1 MAPLTALYKQA
12 QPPSGARLAVAAQL
26 VPAADD
32 PAGCLVAHL
41 VTANNNVLHVY
52 AVTQPAP
59 PARAAGA
66 QPRLEHVLTRRLHG
80 TVANLSRVRTLATK
94 HDGCDRILIGFLDAK
109 LSLMEWSPSA
119 HDLVPVSLHTF
130 EKLPQV
136 AEDRQPLMAVDP
148 ASRLAA
154 LLLPTNSGGD
164 GTLALLP
171 FFAEELDLEGLG
183 MDREGWEDAQGKGGS
198 IPYAPSHL
206 LPLSSLTAATASATA
221 AATTAARSSTLPSA
235 TSSTASNAF
244 LPGAPPPIR
253 NVVSI
258 AFLPGFTEPTLA
270 LLYAPDWTWSGRLE
284 HLAHNYLVSLVTLT
298 TDLSSS
304 AVGTSAS
311 APATR
316 AVVIATS
323 PPLPYSSLFL
333 TPCPA
338 QLGGVLVTTANG
350 ILHVDQSGRIVACPT
365 NAWLARDYPPGRTR
379 PTGLDGNA
387 AATLREALEDAR
399 VQFVTHP
406 ADDDAA
412 AEAEGTD
419 PPQALVWC
427 RSGAV
432 LSASFELTGRTI
444 SAIRLDRIADGASI
458 TGGGASTMVRISGGA
473 AQGGGLVFVG
483 SETGASALC
492 RWSFEGADAG
502 KALEAE
508 VDADKADDKPTAGEP
523 EPLQPAS
530 KANDDVEMDFDE
542 DDIYGDST
550 PAAAAPSIPSAAAL
564 ASLATALTS
573 QGGNASNRRVVMQVC
588 DTQPGYGAIRSM
600 VTGLI
605 DDESPAELVAA
616 TGAGKTAGLT
626 IFHRTL
632 FPTSRRSLHLPASA
646 APPDPALDETEGQTA
661 FTATTGLWRLQ
672 LAPTPAGQAA
682 EVWVASDRERT
693 AFYRPF
699 PGATAATLD
708 VLQLVH
714 LEEEGGPAL
723 AASTMNAG
731 QHLVTVHRDA
741 IRVFDTDLNDVQQLA
756 LPHPLHPV
764 AHHAHV
770 STSSTG
776 NYLVLHAPV
785 SSAGARARTAPLVY
799 VWDPQQGQ
807 LVLHQALQGEAEE
820 ARRNGAHAA
829 VFADHLAIVPVVRP
843 AVALSANEKKE
854 AEASAMDDDDEVDL
868 YGGGVGDA
876 AKKEAQPG
884 GGVHTAAIVQP
895 QELGGSAQ
903 DSWVWAA
910 EVDAK
915 GDLRLRLLPSGD
927 EIFACSAVTLFPE
940 VLEDGSL
947 DRSIAEDIDEDD
959 VKVDRVTVAYVGP
972 RDAPHVHLMI
982 LLTNGLLA
990 IYEAVASMSAVSP
1003 VSPNSSSRPPRL
1015 AARFVKTHVRYLPS
1029 APARRKGTQAAVP
1042 DLPPPRRDFC
1052 PFSHV
1057 GGMSGVL
1064 ITGEEAVWVLKGPHG
1079 STQCIE
1085 SSDRGVYGV
1094 TELGGGQQHDE
1105 RGGAEEGNEFAM
1117 QTRAGLAIARVSPS
1131 LVFDSPLAFTHVPKD
1146 RVYGHLAFDIESGL
1160 YVGATL
1166 NDTRFVA
1173 FDDEGQPMWKEQD
1186 PDLIEPSNYRST
1198 LELVAPG
1205 NWAAIHGYEFRQ
1217 NEFVT
1222 SLKSVSLASKS
1233 AASGQRDF
1241 VAAGTAV
1248 YRAEDLATKGGIY
1261 VFEVVPIQ
1269 PHPSA
1274 PEYSHELR
1282 LLFFEDAK
1290 AAVNNV
1296 CDLNGYLFMSM
1307 GQKLY
1312 ARAFEQ
1318 DEFLLAIGFLDVGV
1332 HVTSLTALKNFLLI
1346 GDEQQSLSLVAFQE
1360 DPYKL
1365 VLLGRDYRPSRVDG
1379 ANFIVNEGKVAF
1391 ISNDDGGVLRL
1402 FEYDPTNIA
1411 SFAGQRLL
1419 CRTEFHAGTES
1430 IASILFAK
1438 HVANEDAKQN
1448 GILYGGLDGSLASL
1462 VPVRDAV
1469 FRRLQALQTI
1479 MIRHVL
1485 HFGGLNPR
1493 GYRIV
1498 KNDSV
1503 SRAIVKGIL
1512 DGDLLV
1518 AFEML
1523 PLDAQTDLAK
1533 AVNTDVD
1540 TLLANLR
1547 TLRGFE

>member
-32 PAGCLVAHL
+32 PAGCLVSHL

-206 LPLSSLTAATASATA
+206 LPLSLLTAATASATA

-412 AEAEGTD
+412 AEAAGTD

-508 VDADKADDKPTAGEP
+508 IDADKADDKPTAGEP
-523 EPLQPAS
+523 EPLQPAP

-573 QGGNASNRRVVMQVC
+573 QGGNASNRKIVMQVC
-588 DTQPGYGAIRSM
+588 DTLPGYGAIRSM

-646 APPDPALDETEGQTA
+646 APPDPSLDETEGQTA

-682 EVWVASDRERT
+682 EVWIASDKERT

-699 PGATAATLD
+699 PVATAATLD

-741 IRVFDTDLNDVQQLA
+741 VRVFDTDLNDVQQLA

-776 NYLVLHAPV
+776 DYLVLHAPV
-785 SSAGARARTAPLVY
+785 SSAGARARTAPLIY
-799 VWDPQQGQ
+799 AWDAQQGQ

-820 ARRNGAHAA
+820 ARRNGARAA

-843 AVALSANEKKE
+843 AVALSASEKKE

-884 GGVHTAAIVQP
+884 GGVHTAAVVKP
-895 QELGGSAQ
+895 QVLGGSAQ

-910 EVDAK
+910 QVDAK

-982 LLTNGLLA
+982 LLTSGLLA

-1015 AARFVKTHVRYLPS
+1015 AARFVKTH
-1029 APARRKGTQAAVP
+1029 
-1042 DLPPPRRDFC
+1042 
-1052 PFSHV
+1052 
-1057 GGMSGVL
+1057 
-1064 ITGEEAVWVLKGPHG
+1064 
-1079 STQCIE
+1079 
-1085 SSDRGVYGV
+1085 
-1094 TELGGGQQHDE
+1094 
-1105 RGGAEEGNEFAM
+1105 
-1117 QTRAGLAIARVSPS
+1117 GLTIARVSPS
-1131 LVFDSPLAFTHVPKD
+1131 LVFDSPLAFTHVPRD

-1166 NDTRFVA
+1166 NETRFVA

-1241 VAAGTAV
+1241 IAAGTAV

-1448 GILYGGLDGSLASL
+1448 GILYGRSALRSTLLPALTMGRKFAGGLDGSLASL

-1479 MIRHVL
+1479 MTRHVL

-1523 PLDAQTDLAK
+1523 PLDAQTELAK